1 MKPSCAMIG
10 AVLASVGGL
19 PEPAGAEAPRTW
31 YCWYGSDQPAHITC
45 FQPDAGNN
53 DGLEAAEA
61 ALVPLSSQAFHG
73 RNGAAR
79 YYRDSA
85 RAVPGRTILVPL
97 HTIPFDLASLQ
108 ELAEAVICSRRQCIV
123 AFDDDARAAGLPV
136 APPARRSRVSVR

>member
-1 MKPSCAMIG
+1 MKPYWAMIG
-10 AVLASVGGL
+10 AALAGVGGL

-45 FQPDAGNN
+45 FQPDAGDN
-53 DGLEAAEA
+53 DGLQAAEA
-61 ALVPLSSQAFHG
+61 ALVRAFHG
-73 RNGAAR
+73 RNDAAR

-108 ELAEAVICSRRQCIV
+108 ELAEATICGQRQCIV